1 MSEADPLRSA
11 HEDATRG
18 TNPQFDEQAQR
29 ELEAEIRSEDLG
41 FGEDSEINDEIP
53 GFSPAPDGHPTLGQ
67 PPLGRTSP
75 ATRRRGL
82 LANADPLSIG
92 AGLVFFVIGGA
103 YLLASGGHLSVNA
116 GWTLSMLLVGLGL
129 SGVISALIR
138 FRRGSSRARR

>member
-11 HEDATRG
+11 HEGATQG

-41 FGEDSEINDEIP
+41 LGDDSEINDAIP
-53 GFSPAPDGHPTLGQ
+53 TFSPGPADHPTPSR

-75 ATRRRGL
+75 ATRRHGL
-82 LANADPLSIG
+82 FASADPLSIG

-138 FRRGSSRARR
+138 FRRGGDRARR